1 MKSGR
6 AAVATRLAAPVAA
19 AALAQLLPAASS
31 WRCLRNRYVPRL
43 AGVGKATHLALTFDD
58 GPDPVSTLAFLD
70 ALDGLG
76 WRATFFML
84 GEMAAAYPDVA
95 QEVARRGHEVA
106 VHGYAHSS
114 HLGHGPRW
122 ATHDM
127 QAARDTLADLTG
139 ARPRW
144 VRPPYGALSTSTLIA
159 ARRTALVPVLWTTW
173 GRDSA
178 RGGNVRI
185 DRGRHL
191 LDARPWRDR
200 AAPRLGLYVRPGEL
214 EGNAGRPPLV
224 GPELGGSRTVSWP
237 AGRTRPV
244 EVSGPRAQSR
254 PHQAPLGSGVVDQA
268 KVAFLFGQTPD
279 WADPDNPEDRGGL
292 LSELFDDDEEMSRAR
307 LALYETVANQV
318 ANDDPPEVWKTAQRL
333 LGLGLERKKV
343 LSDLVLAMVPQV
355 IAGVAESQPYDYAA
369 HKAALAALPLPGA
382 EEVVVAMISVV
393 REHQPVASDEVRRMA
408 AEMLKIPVD
417 QEPHKTFI
425 ECALD
430 QAVEDE
436 DLEFAT
442 GSLVIEPS
450 SFFAGAVLTHRV
462 TDDERDDGYLP
473 IGVDLTLFEQ
483 AEFARGT
490 GGVELEDFWSEDAGL
505 AWRGPKGWLDPFPVG
520 AVFAATANEDG
531 TAISIEALAMPPP
544 VDDAA
549 VAALRAAY
557 DECVEEI
564 DLPVPIRQLALTL
577 LTKDGHFFDEPR
589 APIRELIAAAGLERR
604 DDEVAHSPEI
614 WRRDDEL
621 RQYQRVIARFDDLDD
636 ADAALSV
643 ITLFNEGDWDDAHR
657 MRQALSVLLEDAM
670 GAGVV
675 AGELLGPELEES
687 AEIAAQAALAARFAE
702 RLLAVARKPTEL
714 AVARWLM
721 GLADERSGD
730 VLGAEAQLHIA
741 VEVSGDWA
749 RPWTASLGTSRTRAK
764 PMRRRG
770 SGGASAW
777 TKMTPACLTWDL
789 QP

>member
-1 MKSGR
+1 M
-6 AAVATRLAAPVAA
+6 
-19 AALAQLLPAASS
+19 
-31 WRCLRNRYVPRL
+31 
-43 AGVGKATHLALTFDD
+43 
-58 GPDPVSTLAFLD
+58 
-70 ALDGLG
+70 
-76 WRATFFML
+76 
-84 GEMAAAYPDVA
+84 
-95 QEVARRGHEVA
+95 
-106 VHGYAHSS
+106 
-114 HLGHGPRW
+114 
-122 ATHDM
+122 
-127 QAARDTLADLTG
+127 
-139 ARPRW
+139 
-144 VRPPYGALSTSTLIA
+144 
-159 ARRTALVPVLWTTW
+159 
-173 GRDSA
+173 
-178 RGGNVRI
+178 
-185 DRGRHL
+185 
-191 LDARPWRDR
+191 
-200 AAPRLGLYVRPGEL
+200 
-214 EGNAGRPPLV
+214 
-224 GPELGGSRTVSWP
+224 
-237 AGRTRPV
+237 
-244 EVSGPRAQSR
+244 
-254 PHQAPLGSGVVDQA
+254 DQA

-741 VEVSGDWA
+741 VEVSGDWGPAVDRLAWYLSDKGEANEAA
-749 RPWTASLGTSRTRAK
+749 RLWRSLGLDEDDPRLLDLGPAAVTSVERPGRNEPCWCGSGRKYKTCHLDKPVLAPLPERLPWLARKGSQLSKTPERTGGAGHSGRRRLPSRRGHERTSHRSGSLRPAHAGSGAQRRRVVREV
-764 PMRRRG
+764 PGRPRPIAPRRRG
-770 SGGASAW
+770 SSGRIVGSGRPDDLRAPERPAGCRRDREGPPHGRGNRGAGTHFQQTSLSRDAGLRPGGTRRRGAPIPWRFVQCPGGHGGCVA
-777 TKMTPACLTWDL
+777 
-789 QP
+789 